1 MRHLVI
7 SEAIDRSQSEFKAPL
22 TEDLRMLVTVT
33 HGWSDG
39 NHTAVLRPGAG
50 CGSGAATF
58 AEQLQNGG
66 GVGCERS
73 VSRPPAVY

>member
-22 TEDLRMLVTVT
+22 TGDLRMLVTVT

-39 NHTAVLRPGAG
+39 NHTAVLRRDAG
-50 CGSGAATF
+50 
-58 AEQLQNGG
+58 
-66 GVGCERS
+66 
-73 VSRPPAVY
+73 